1 MADKILCVDDDPNI
15 LAAYKRHLRK
25 SFNMETADSGNQG
38 LDFISRSGPFAVVV
52 SDMQMPGMNGVD
64 FLQAVR
70 KKSPDTVR
78 MMLTGQGDLGVAMDA
93 VNKGNIFRFLTKP
106 CPPEELSQALRA
118 AIRQHELITAEKIL
132 LEKTLGGAVKVL
144 SDVLSIVNP
153 AAFGRASRVRRLVR
167 QLCSQLGYT
176 LSWKIELSS
185 MLSQIGC
192 VTVPEQ
198 TLSKVFKGQPLAIEE
213 MRMYASHPLI
223 GKDLLSK
230 IPRLDEIAE
239 IISYQ
244 DKRYNG
250 SGIPRDSKNGQQ
262 IPLASRL
269 LKVALDYD
277 ILLNMGLPK
286 YDAITEMTSRAG
298 WYDPDIFQA
307 LKDLLNLEISYTVQ
321 QVRIEE
327 MTSNMIL
334 AEDVKGTAGTLLIA
348 NGQEISKS
356 LLLRLKNFAFT
367 AGVNQP
373 IKVLVPRSK

>member
-1 MADKILCVDDDPNI
+1 MSVKILCVDDDPNI

-25 SFNMETADSGNQG
+25 KFNLETADSGNQG
-38 LDFISRSGPFAVVV
+38 LDFIAKSGPYAVVV

-64 FLQAVR
+64 FLQSVR

-106 CPPEELSQALRA
+106 CPPEELSQALNA
-118 AIRQHELITAEKIL
+118 AIRQHELITAEKVL
-132 LEKTLGGAVKVL
+132 LEKTLSGAVKVL

-153 AAFGRASRVRRLVR
+153 SAFGRASRVRRLVR
-167 QLCSQLGYT
+167 QICSQMGQT

-192 VTVPEQ
+192 VTVPEP
-198 TLSKVFKGQPLAIEE
+198 TLAKVFQGSALKVEE
-213 MRMYASHPLI
+213 MRMFASHPLV

-230 IPRLDEIAE
+230 IPRMEEIAE

-244 DKRYNG
+244 EKRYNG
-250 SGIPRDSKNGQQ
+250 SGIPRDSRNGQQ
-262 IPLASRL
+262 IPYASRL

-277 ILLNMGLPK
+277 VLINMGLAK
-286 YDAITEMTSRAG
+286 YDAISEMESRAG
-298 WYDPDIFQA
+298 WYDPEIFQA
-307 LKDLLNLEISYTVQ
+307 LKDILNLEISYVVQ
-321 QVRIEE
+321 NVRIDDLN
-327 MTSNMIL
+327 TSMIL
-334 AEDVKGTAGTLLIA
+334 AEDVKGTTGTLLIA

-367 AGVNQP
+367 AGVHQP
-373 IKVLVPRSK
+373 IKVLVPRGK